1 MKKIS
6 SVYIEKKQ
14 TIEISDLKS
23 RCLSRLFDCKSN
35 SIVSFINHTKHHK
48 KITFIF
54 EKKCDYESILL
65 YSHLFLNTIVMS
77 FPELITIEDFKIKL
91 GASPISSYFHY
102 HSKQSS
108 LFAHSIILRKD
119 KNGLCVAHLNENPK
133 DFAILISNI
142 FSKETNL
149 IQRKIKKSE

>member
-6 SVYIEKKQ
+6 SIYIEKEQ
-14 TIEISDLKS
+14 SIEISNLKS
-23 RCLSRLFDCKSN
+23 RCLSRLFNCKSN
-35 SIVSFINHTKHHK
+35 SMVSFINSIENHK
-48 KITFIF
+48 RITFIY
-54 EKKCDYESILL
+54 EKNCNYESILL

-77 FPELITIEDFKIKL
+77 FPDLITIENFRIKL
-91 GASPISSYFHY
+91 GASPISSSFHY

-108 LFAHSIILRKD
+108 LFAHSIMLRKD

-133 DFAILISNI
+133 DFAILVSNL

-149 IQRKIKKSE
+149 IQSKIKKS

>member
-6 SVYIEKKQ
+6 SIYIEKEQ
-14 TIEISDLKS
+14 SIEISNLKS
-23 RCLSRLFDCKSN
+23 RCLSRLFNCKSN
-35 SIVSFINHTKHHK
+35 SIVSFINDLTNHK
-48 KITFIF
+48 KLTFIF
-54 EKKCDYESILL
+54 EKNCDYESILL
-65 YSHLFLNTIVMS
+65 YSRLFLNTIVIS
-77 FPELITIEDFKIKL
+77 FPELIGIDDFKIKL
-91 GASPISSYFHY
+91 GASPISSCFHY

-119 KNGLCVAHLNENPK
+119 KNKLCVGHLNENPK

-149 IQRKIKKSE
+149 IQKKIKKS